1 MEDLLSDN
9 GLGRKYIAPDGRV
22 YDSYEAYCNSSE
34 LDDYTVM
41 LKLWSGS
48 RVPQNDRERL
58 LFAQLEEIRLSGGI
72 PDFTEGTW

>member
-1 MEDLLSDN
+1 MVMKLYKDSDGN
-9 GLGRKYIAPDGRV
+9 YES
-22 YDSYEAYCNSSE
+22 YDAYCNSLE

-48 RVPQNDRERL
+48 RTPQSDYERKL
-58 LFAQLEEIRLSGGI
+58 LTQLEEIRLRGGI

>member
-1 MEDLLSDN
+1 MEDLSSDN

-48 RVPQNDRERL
+48 RTPQSDSERRL
-58 LFAQLEEIRLSGGI
+58 LAELEEIRQNGGI
-72 PDFTEGTW
+72 PDFTEGT